1 MEGTIVAHHL
11 RSIVERTPSRLV
23 DKLAKQDG
31 IRECDGMVDYVR
43 I

>member
-1 MEGTIVAHHL
+1 MEGIIVAHHL

-23 DKLAKQDG
+23 DNLAEQDG
-31 IRECDGMVDYVR
+31 IRECDGVVEYVR